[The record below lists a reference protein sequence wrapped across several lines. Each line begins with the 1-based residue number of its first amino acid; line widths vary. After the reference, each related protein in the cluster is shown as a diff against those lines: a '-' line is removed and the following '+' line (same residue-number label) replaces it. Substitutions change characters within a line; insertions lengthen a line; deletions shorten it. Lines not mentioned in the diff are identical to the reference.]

1 MVGETQT
8 SSKVGLLVGKWS
20 TCPLAGRSRQIQS
33 GGPIRRWP
41 KIATSLQTKLLADSW
56 EIAVGQG
63 STVSIDVGVIQTG
76 SITLELEAIGQFVLG
91 GEHLGIQIMPAVV
104 EEIGMGFL
112 LENVFYSGSVG
123 FG

>member
-1 MVGETQT
+1 
-8 SSKVGLLVGKWS
+8 
-20 TCPLAGRSRQIQS
+20 
-33 GGPIRRWP
+33 
-41 KIATSLQTKLLADSW
+41 LLADSW
-56 EIAVGQG
+56 EIAVGHG